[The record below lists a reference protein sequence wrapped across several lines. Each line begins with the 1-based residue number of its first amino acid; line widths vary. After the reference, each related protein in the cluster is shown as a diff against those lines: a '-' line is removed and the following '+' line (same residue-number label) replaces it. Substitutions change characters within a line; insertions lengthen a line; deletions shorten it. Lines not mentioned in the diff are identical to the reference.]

1 MSVET
6 LFKEVKALPLEQ
18 QIELVQRVRDLIDE
32 RREPDLTLEETRELD
47 RRLEKYEQNPNDGA
61 PWDEVKARLQ
71 KQRERRP

>member
-6 LFKEVKALPLEQ
+6 LFQEVKALPLEQ
-18 QIELVQRVRDLIDE
+18 QMDLVQRVRDLIGEGDPE
-32 RREPDLTLEETRELD
+32 LTPEAACELD

-71 KQRERRP
+71 KQREPRK